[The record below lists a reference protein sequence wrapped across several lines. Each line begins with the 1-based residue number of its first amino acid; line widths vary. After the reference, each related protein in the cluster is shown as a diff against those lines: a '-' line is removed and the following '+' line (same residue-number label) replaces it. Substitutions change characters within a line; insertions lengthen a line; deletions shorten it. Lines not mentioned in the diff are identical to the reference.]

1 MRSAVVVT
9 HRGIA
14 PNREIVGNVVDRLR
28 QRGFSVRVVNNLSL
42 LPFGTRRATV
52 PDDTEIVIVLGGD
65 GTILSAAELVRGT
78 RVPILG
84 INLGHV
90 GFLAE
95 FECIQAQEA
104 IDRVAD
110 RDYRIDER
118 TIATITAQVPG
129 REPLAD
135 WALNEVTMEKADRST
150 TIETGIAIDNVPV
163 TSFAADG
170 VIVSTPT
177 GSTAYAF
184 SVGGPVIWPSV
195 QALEIVPIAAHAL
208 FTRPLIVGQG
218 SDVRIEL
225 LPDSQS
231 TGHLTC
237 DGRRTIELP
246 VRSVLHI
253 TQSLQP
259 LRLAHLSGASFTQRL
274 VTKFELPVNGWRN
287 EANGGG
293 VHAR

>member
-9 HRGIA
+9 HRELP
-14 PNREIVGNVVDRLR
+14 PNRGIVGNVVDRLR
-28 QRGFSVRVVNNLSL
+28 QRGFSVSVVNDLPA
-42 LPFGTRRATV
+42 LPFGARRATV
-52 PDDTEIVIVLGGD
+52 PDDTEIVVVLGGD
-65 GTILSAAELVRGT
+65 GTILAAAELVRGT

-95 FECIQAQEA
+95 FERIQAQEA
-104 IDRVAD
+104 VDRVTD

-118 TIATITAQVPG
+118 AIAAVIARVPG
-129 REPLAD
+129 RGPLTD
-135 WALNEVTMEKADRST
+135 WALNEMTMEKADRST
-150 TIETGIAIDNVPV
+150 MIETGIAIDDVPV

-184 SVGGPVIWPSV
+184 SVGGPVVWPSV

-218 SDVRIEL
+218 SNVRIEL
-225 LPDSQS
+225 LPGSQS

-237 DGRRTIELP
+237 DGRRTVELP
-246 VRSVLHI
+246 VGSVLRV
-253 TQSLQP
+253 TQSPQP

-274 VTKFELPVNGWRN
+274 VTKFGLPASGWRN
-287 EANGGG
+287 EPNRGG